1 MNRAPEGTTCGEIR
15 WSERAPR
22 SFGQSW
28 KQAYQILA
36 GSLRLLWR
44 YPVLIVP
51 LLPVFPMV
59 LGVEVGVWYLDNL
72 LVVLALIYGVV
83 YALLFSFTITG
94 NVLLQIHEGG
104 HPSLVQAVSS
114 PITLRM
120 MPRVFLL
127 GSIWFTLVWIVVLI
141 GRVITAL
148 LSRVLG
154 DKVAERITD
163 SIFGV
168 TAIAIRMAAFML
180 IPIMV
185 FEEVGL
191 TQGFRQMK
199 STLQDQAI
207 AALSGLALTKVV
219 TLLIALIVTTIPQ
232 IMEPSQA
239 ATIAAVAFLGTG
251 WMLTMYLEQMY
262 VAGLYLYTVLPESAV
277 VGILLESQIGRE
289 LPRAPVIESRV

>member
-1 MNRAPEGTTCGEIR
+1 V
-15 WSERAPR
+15 
-22 SFGQSW
+22 
-28 KQAYQILA
+28 
-36 GSLRLLWR
+36 GSLRLLR
-44 YPVLIVP
+44 QYPVLIVP

-59 LGVEVGVWYLDNL
+59 LGVEIGIWYLQNML
-72 LVVLALIYGVV
+72 IVLALIYGVV
-83 YALLFSFTITG
+83 YALLFSFTITS
-94 NVLLQIHEGG
+94 NMLLQIHEGG

-114 PITLRM
+114 PITLRL

-141 GRVITAL
+141 DMVITAL

-154 DKVAERITD
+154 DEIAERITD

-168 TAIAIRMAAFML
+168 VALAIRMAAFML

-191 TQGFRQMK
+191 TQGLRLMK

-207 AALSGLALTKVV
+207 AAVSGLVLTKVV
-219 TLLIALIVTTIPQ
+219 TAVIALIVATVPQ
-232 IMEPSQA
+232 IVEPSQA
-239 ATIAAVAFLGTG
+239 ATIAAVAMLGTG
-251 WMLTMYLEQMY
+251 WMLAMYLEQMY

-277 VGILLESQIGRE
+277 VSILLGSQAGSK
-289 LPRAPVIESRV
+289 LPRVPVTERAV

>member
-1 MNRAPEGTTCGEIR
+1 
-15 WSERAPR
+15 
-22 SFGQSW
+22 
-28 KQAYQILA
+28 LA